1 MDPAPAYADS
11 SFATEL
17 ATFEQR
23 LAELLADAGRFVL
36 IQGHDVA
43 GVFDSYQDAVTAG
56 YERFKLQRF
65 LVKQI
70 TPVQRISFFGRDL
83 KR

>member
-1 MDPAPAYADS
+1 MNPAPAYADS

-17 ATFEQR
+17 ATFERR

-36 IQGHDVA
+36 IKGHDVA

-56 YERFKLQRF
+56 YERFKLQQF

-83 KR
+83 GR